1 MISHAGEPKMTPVT
15 GKARDKTMRDG
26 LYRLDL
32 AAQDGMDHGAM
43 RVSDGRFFGA
53 ASRYVLQGRLQ
64 AAEDGGLTGA
74 MIVRKTKDQAT
85 PVLGQFKEA
94 TLAIR
99 GSYDP
104 VARTFSWDGQA
115 YGHHSIVIQGRGH
128 ELPGRLEAAP
138 HVPTFKPG
146 SLILMRH
153 ASVDRSPGVLVGT
166 DDALLNDTG
175 LAQAMAWQSVFTAR
189 PPAAIFAGP
198 LRRAVQTARL
208 AVTDQSDSVL
218 VREALR
224 EIHLGTWEGLD
235 REKIERRF
243 PGAWEE
249 RGRNFAGFRPE
260 GGESFQDVLDR
271 ALPVFREMA
280 ARAEAES
287 GPVLAVTHAGVI
299 RVLLCHVLGMPLN
312 NLFRLHQDWAGLSIL
327 EPAADRWRV
336 RCLNAR
342 PAVFSNCNID

>member
-1 MISHAGEPKMTPVT
+1 
-15 GKARDKTMRDG
+15 MRDG
-26 LYRLDL
+26 IYRLKL
-32 AAQDGMDHGAM
+32 TAHDGMEHGAIHLAN
-43 RVSDGRFFGA
+43 GAFFGA
-53 ASRYVLQGRLQ
+53 GLGYVYQGRLEPIQ
-64 AAEDGGLTGA
+64 DDWLTGT
-74 MIVRKTKDQAT
+74 MKIRKTVDQTA
-85 PVLGQFKEA
+85 PLLGQFKEA
-94 TLAIR
+94 TLDIR
-99 GSYDP
+99 GTWDP
-104 VARTFSWDGQA
+104 VSRSFSWRGQA
-115 YGHHSIVIQGRGH
+115 YGHHSIVIQGQGH
-128 ELPGRLEAAP
+128 ELPARSEPAPRLP
-138 HVPTFKPG
+138 IFKPS
-146 SLILMRH
+146 SLILLRH
-153 ASVDRSPGVLVGT
+153 ASVERSPGILFGT
-166 DDALLNDTG
+166 DDVPLNDVG
-175 LAQAMAWQSVFTAR
+175 LRQAMAWQSVFAAS
-189 PPAAIFAGP
+189 PPAAVFVSP
-198 LRRAVQTARL
+198 LQRAVQTARL
-208 AVTDQSDSVL
+208 AVADQSDSVL

-235 REKIERRF
+235 REKIERRS

-342 PAVFSNCNID
+342 PAIFSNCNID